1 MSGQN
6 FQLKL
11 KQTQQLSQGLQQSLR
26 VLQMSGLELE
36 HEVEEWLQDNPL
48 LERSEAPEGS
58 PEPERISAAISK
70 AGQVGG
76 DDAEDIW
83 ATIAAEEDFL
93 SYLHNQVCEHPLSRE
108 EAARVHILIDSL
120 DEQGYLTDSLADIIE
135 HTPLEWMLDEED
147 MQEALDRLQTFD
159 PPGVAA
165 ATLNES
171 LLLQLQRLSASP
183 ERRCAAKIIMQ
194 HLEELGKSRTQNQ
207 QKLKRK
213 LPDFEADIIEAA
225 LSLIATLN
233 PYPAYGFATAEPT
246 AYVQPDV
253 WVREH
258 AGGWRVIGNEKAW
271 PHVRLNQEYCVL
283 LKESRNVDQVWK
295 DKLSEARQKIDSL
308 EHRKSTV
315 LRLAEYIVERQEDF
329 FIFGEIGLTPM
340 LLKEAA
346 AELGVA
352 ESTVSRA
359 VNHKYLAC
367 PRGVFALRYFFTQAV
382 DAGED
387 GEGTSQSAVKAIL
400 AQLISDENKQKP
412 YSDEALSRLL
422 QQQGIDI
429 ARRTVAKYREAL
441 NIPPAHQRKP

>member
-120 DEQGYLTDSLADIIE
+120 DEQGYLTDSLADIID
-135 HTPLEWMLDEED
+135 HTPLEWMLDEDD

-171 LLLQLQRLSASP
+171 LLLQLQHLSASP
-183 ERRCAAKIIMQ
+183 ECRCAAKIIMQ
-194 HLEELGKSRTQNQ
+194 HLDELGKSRTQNQ

-295 DKLSEARQKIDSL
+295 DKLS
-308 EHRKSTV
+308 
-315 LRLAEYIVERQEDF
+315 
-329 FIFGEIGLTPM
+329 
-340 LLKEAA
+340 
-346 AELGVA
+346 
-352 ESTVSRA
+352 
-359 VNHKYLAC
+359 
-367 PRGVFALRYFFTQAV
+367 
-382 DAGED
+382 
-387 GEGTSQSAVKAIL
+387 
-400 AQLISDENKQKP
+400 
-412 YSDEALSRLL
+412 
-422 QQQGIDI
+422 
-429 ARRTVAKYREAL
+429 
-441 NIPPAHQRKP
+441 